1 MAPALLY
8 SEPMDPR
15 AQHRHEIEALA
26 LKRFPVAAMVLVLF
40 IGGAFPV
47 EWYYYPEHLPT
58 YLGTYLV
65 ETLLCAL
72 AYQLARRRPHQ
83 AQAIAAA
90 WAGAMGVCIAAYYP
104 LVEADATLATAA
116 LICLVAAMP
125 AIMPFGVRHQAALG
139 GVCAGA
145 LAMIMLLGTKS
156 SLPVP
161 YVFISLISVVSV
173 SSVGAHAAARFRWE
187 AFQREANLHQAHDH
201 LRTALAR
208 AESAAEM
215 RSRLV
220 ANVSHELRTP
230 LNVIVGYADMLIAEN
245 GDPDTVAEAAPR
257 IRNYAVSLEALVTEL
272 LDLSR
277 LSSGKVELT
286 PEDVDVRELLEEI
299 AESAC
304 VLGRGKPIRV
314 LVECNLSS
322 YRSDRMRLRQI
333 LHNLATNAVK
343 FTDCGTITLRARA
356 NLGHVTFEVQD
367 TGRGIPDQKHEEI
380 FTAFEQVSPQNGSGD
395 GIGLGLALVR
405 QLCDVLGGT
414 VTLVSRE
421 GVGSTFTVS
430 LPGGPA
436 RTPEQPDLDLLTDAA
451 PAV

>member
-1 MAPALLY
+1 
-8 SEPMDPR
+8 MDPR

-26 LKRFPVAAMVLVLF
+26 LRRLPIAVAVLVLF

-65 ETLLCAL
+65 EALLCAVAYAL
-72 AYQLARRRPHQ
+72 AHRHREH
-83 AQAIAAA
+83 AQAIAAG
-90 WAGAMGVCIAAYYP
+90 WAGAMGICIAAYYP
-104 LVEADATLATAA
+104 LVDADATLATAA

-125 AIMPFGVRHQAALG
+125 AIMPFGVRHQATLG
-139 GVCAGA
+139 TVCAGA
-145 LAMIMLLGTKS
+145 LAVIVILGTES

-187 AFQREANLHQAHDH
+187 AFQREANLRLAHDH

-230 LNVIVGYADMLIAEN
+230 LNVIVGYADMLISESD
-245 GDPDTVAEAAPR
+245 DPGTVAEAAPR
-257 IRNYAVSLEALVTEL
+257 IRSYAVSLEALVTEL

-277 LSSGKVELT
+277 LSSGKVELA
-286 PEDVDVRELLEEI
+286 PEEIDVPELLEEI

-304 VLGRGKPIRV
+304 VLRRGKPVRV
-314 LVECNLSS
+314 HVECDLVS

-333 LHNLATNAVK
+333 LHNLTTNAIK
-343 FTDCGTITLRARA
+343 FTDRGTITLRART
-356 NLGHVTFEVQD
+356 NRGDVTFEVQD
-367 TGRGIPDQKHEEI
+367 TGRGIPAHKHEEI

-414 VTLVSRE
+414 VTVVSTE

-430 LPGGPA
+430 LPGGPSRA
-436 RTPEQPDLDLLTDAA
+436 TTHTRRDLVAAAA
-451 PAV
+451 PAA

>member
-1 MAPALLY
+1 
-8 SEPMDPR
+8 MDPR

-26 LKRFPVAAMVLVLF
+26 LKRLPIAVTVLVLF

-65 ETLLCAL
+65 EMLLCAVAYVL
-72 AYQLARRRPHQ
+72 AHRWRGH
-83 AQAIAAA
+83 AQTITAA
-90 WAGAMGVCIAAYYP
+90 WAGAMGICIATYYP
-104 LVEADATLATAA
+104 LVDADATLATAA

-125 AIMPFGVRHQAALG
+125 AIMPFGVRHQASLG
-139 GVCAGA
+139 AVCAGA
-145 LAMIMLLGTKS
+145 LAMIMLAGTQS

-187 AFQREANLHQAHDH
+187 AFQREANLRQAHDH

-230 LNVIVGYADMLIAEN
+230 LNVIVGYADMLIAES
-245 GDPDTVAEAAPR
+245 GDPATVAEAAPR
-257 IRNYAVSLEALVTEL
+257 IRSYAVSLEALVTEL

-286 PEDVDVRELLEEI
+286 PEDIDVQALLGEI

-304 VLGRGKPIRV
+304 VLRRGKPVRV
-314 LVECNLSS
+314 HVECTLGH

-333 LHNLATNAVK
+333 LHNLATNAIK
-343 FTDCGTITLRARA
+343 FTDHGTITLRARA
-356 NLGHVTFEVQD
+356 NRGHVTFEVQD
-367 TGRGIPDQKHEEI
+367 TGRGIPSQKHEEI
-380 FTAFEQVSPQNGSGD
+380 FTAFEQISPQNGSGD

-414 VTLVSRE
+414 VTVVSTE

-430 LPGGPA
+430 LPGGPV
-436 RTPEQPDLDLLTDAA
+436 RTPKQPSQDLLASAA
-451 PAV
+451 V